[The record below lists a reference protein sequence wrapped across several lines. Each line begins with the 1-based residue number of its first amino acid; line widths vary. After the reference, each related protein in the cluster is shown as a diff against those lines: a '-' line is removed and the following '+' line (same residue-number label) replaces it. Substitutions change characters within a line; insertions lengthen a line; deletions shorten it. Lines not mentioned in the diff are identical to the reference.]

1 MLYNPSGKRIDSYR
15 NELIAQDESWY
26 GLREKS
32 PDTQSLRK
40 NLLGALLFQEELY
53 GGLFRTA
60 HRAKKRPAVEVTV
73 GLFFYLSE
81 QITVASCTGQSQC
94 QVIFFDF
101 INQQP
106 IRQDMAF
113 TESNG
118 ISG

>member
-53 GGLFRTA
+53 GGYSELPIGQ
-60 HRAKKRPAVEVTV
+60 KKDP
-73 GLFFYLSE
+73 
-81 QITVASCTGQSQC
+81 QSK
-94 QVIFFDF
+94 
-101 INQQP
+101 
-106 IRQDMAF
+106 
-113 TESNG
+113 
-118 ISG
+118 